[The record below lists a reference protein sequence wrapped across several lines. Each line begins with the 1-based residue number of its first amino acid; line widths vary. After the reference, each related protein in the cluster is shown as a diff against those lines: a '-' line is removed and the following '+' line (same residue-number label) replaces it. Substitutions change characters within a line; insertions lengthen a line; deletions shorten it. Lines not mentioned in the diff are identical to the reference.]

1 MGAKKILTVFD
12 ILLHQPVRSKLMSQ
26 LINNEELPFRALKEH
41 LDLTD
46 GNLSSHLKKL
56 EESNYIEINK
66 FFEGKRPKTVVK
78 ITDNGRE
85 AFKNYIAE
93 LKKFILETNDE

>member
-1 MGAKKILTVFD
+1 
-12 ILLHQPVRSKLMSQ
+12 MSQ
-26 LINNEELPFRALKEH
+26 LISNEELPFRALKEH

-56 EESNYIEINK
+56 EEAGYIEINK

-78 ITDNGRE
+78 ITQTRRD
-85 AFKNYIAE
+85 AFKSYIKE
-93 LKKFILETNDE
+93 LKKFITESDDV

>member
-1 MGAKKILTVFD
+1 MFNP
-12 ILLHQPVRSKLMSQ
+12 LLHQPIRSKLISL
-26 LINNEELPFRALKEH
+26 LISNGELPFKALKDI

-56 EESNYIEINK
+56 EDADYVKIEK

-78 ITDNGRE
+78 ITDNGKA
-85 AFKNYIAE
+85 AFLNYIEA
-93 LKKFILETNDE
+93 LKEFIENNYYHTDKIDKK